1 MKKNEGI
8 FSYQELNKLQ
18 DFCNKCAKEDKAIHE
33 KRKYNPSYAPKE
45 QKQELAQ
52 QKKFPSNQGSNK
64 GTKDTNYK
72 NKLKYSQSSGN
83 IFIKHS
89 FLKNVDDKDIEIIL
103 NHKPNIN
110 NPNNVS
116 KIKSD
121 AFKNRVNMFEPKK

>member
-64 GTKDTNYK
+64 GNKDNK
-72 NKLKYSQSSGN
+72 NKMNYYNKNEYTKQN
-83 IFIKHS
+83 
-89 FLKNVDDKDIEIIL
+89 FLKNIDDKDIDIIL
-103 NHKPNIN
+103 NH
-110 NPNNVS
+110 NPNCKNTNKVP
-116 KIKSD
+116 KTKPD
-121 AFKNRVNMFEPKK
+121 TFKNKVNMFEPKK